1 MQYQSFDN
9 TSGSSKSFEKLVCLR
24 IPDLKGKSFLDVGCN
39 EGFFC
44 GYALHA
50 GAEKIIGI
58 DLSAKAIEKAKIR
71 FPEVQF
77 LNQSWDFLPEG
88 QFDVIT
94 HLSALH
100 YAEDQAA
107 LIHKLVNALSPDGVL
122 ILEIGIAP
130 GSKSSFVQ
138 IQRTIDERFFPTR
151 NKLHEIL
158 DPYAWKV
165 LGHSVNQAGDPVQRY
180 VVHIR
185 KPRPYA
191 YLMMASAGS
200 GKSTISRKLFKQTD
214 VVTLSGDLIYS
225 QISKGK
231 HKVPAALQD
240 LISKNYKSSSI
251 NQLVQEICETGQLPD
266 VVNLWVSLA
275 KKQDLVLDSYV
286 PDEYKSQVTQMMFA
300 QGFFPVQLCWDID
313 QSLSPGS
320 PGNFNA
326 EQYKEFLTGRSV
338 QDKHSVLSVK
348 RHSGPLTKLLLG
360 YHLDSPQMGEIIASN
375 GKIRI
380 SGWALPVSESET
392 QLRVYVQCGDKRT
405 LHKFNKNRPDVLT
418 AMFDDNIPD
427 YWNAT
432 PCGFSFDALVGD
444 QQCEVGITVN
454 NVDIVIA
461 TLQPL
466 PNNELAEKNKK
477 RKSKSKNRFLKFFK
491 L

>member
-9 TSGSSKSFEKLVCLR
+9 TNGSSKSFEKLVCLR
-24 IPDLKGKSFLDVGCN
+24 IPELKGKAFLDVGCN

-77 LNQSWDFLPEG
+77 FNQSWDLLPEG

-107 LIHKLVNALSPDGVL
+107 LIHKLVNSLSPDGVL
-122 ILEIGIAP
+122 ILELGIAS
-130 GSKSSFVQ
+130 GSESHFVKV
-138 IQRTIDERFFPTR
+138 QRTIDERFFPTR

-165 LGHSVNQAGDPVQRY
+165 LGHSVNQAGDPIQRY

-191 YLMMASAGS
+191 YLMMAPAGS
-200 GKSTISRKLFKQTD
+200 GKSTITRKLFKQTD

-225 QISKGK
+225 QISKRK
-231 HKVPAALQD
+231 HQVPAALQD
-240 LISKNYKSSSI
+240 LITKNYKSSSI

-266 VVNLWVSLA
+266 VVDLWLSLA

-286 PDEYKSQVTQMMFA
+286 PDEYKSLVTQLMFA
-300 QGFFPVQLCWDID
+300 KGYFPVQLCWDID
-313 QSLSPGS
+313 QSLSPGA
-320 PGNFNA
+320 PGNLYA
-326 EQYKEFLTGRSV
+326 DQYKDFLTARSE

-348 RHSGPLTKLLLG
+348 RHAGPLTKQLLG
-360 YHLDSPQMGEIIASN
+360 YHLDSPQMGEIFASN
-375 GKIRI
+375 GRVRI
-380 SGWALPVSESET
+380 SGWALSASVPDT
-392 QLRVYVQCGDKRT
+392 PLRVYLQCGETRT
-405 LHKFNKNRPDVLT
+405 EHQFNKNRPDALT
-418 AMFDDNIPD
+418 AMFEDDIPD

-432 PCGFSFDALVGD
+432 ACGFSFEASIGE
-444 QQCEVGITVN
+444 QQCDIGISLN

-461 TLQPL
+461 SLQAL
-466 PNNELAEKNKK
+466 PNNELTEQNKK
-477 RKSKSKNRFLKFFK
+477 HKSSFFKFFK